1 MIDLWVARGGR
12 IQASTIVND
21 QMCSLFDI
29 EIMTT
34 FVPSSVDSL
43 RSHNRCKTPTHY
55 NAMKAILYFRQRYN
69 KPPASSEGLQPR
81 QGQVGGYCAGGSRKA
96 ADSMILYEKP

>member
-43 RSHNRCKTPTHY
+43 RPHNRCENPTHC
-55 NAMKAILYFRQRYN
+55 NAIKAILHLRQRDS
-69 KPPASSEGLQPR
+69 KPTTSSQKSKLR
-81 QGQVGGYCAGGSRKA
+81 
-96 ADSMILYEKP
+96 

>member
-1 MIDLWVARGGR
+1 MIDLWVAQGDR
-12 IQASTIVND
+12 IQASTTVSD

-43 RSHNRCKTPTHY
+43 RPHNGRENPTHCK
-55 NAMKAILYFRQRYN
+55 AMKAILHLRQRDS
-69 KPPASSEGLQPR
+69 KPTTSSQKSKPR
-81 QGQVGGYCAGGSRKA
+81 
-96 ADSMILYEKP
+96 